1 MLLAREELRRGGT
14 PGAHALSIGVF
25 DGVHGGHR
33 MLVGRMLAEAES
45 RGLTGGIVTFH
56 PSPITV
62 LRPDVRLS
70 YLESLEQRVELLG
83 QLGVEFVTVVQFTSE
98 LAQVSA
104 DDFARLLV
112 EDAGMRL
119 LVVGENFALGRGR
132 EGTPQRLSELGASL
146 GFEVVAV
153 PLLAHDG
160 ERVSTTLVRES
171 LSAGEMERVA
181 ELLGRA
187 YTLRGPVVHGDERGR
202 EIGFPTL
209 NVGVSA
215 DRALPPNG
223 VYVTRTV
230 IGDGR
235 EFASMTN
242 IGTRPTFDGTQ
253 RHVETHLFD
262 FEGDLYGDIVSVAL
276 LRRMREERKFESVD
290 ALVDRIR
297 RDAEEARAHFARLDH
312 TP

>member
-1 MLLAREELRRGGT
+1 MLLAREELRRVGT

-230 IGDGR
+230 IGDAR

-262 FEGDLYGDIVSVAL
+262 FEGDLYGDVVSVAL
-276 LRRMREERKFESVD
+276 LRRMRDERKFESVD

>member
-1 MLLAREELRRGGT
+1 MLLAREELRRGST

-104 DDFARLLV
+104 ADFVRLLV
-112 EDAGMRL
+112 EDAGMQL
-119 LVVGENFALGRGR
+119 LVVGEDFALGRGR
-132 EGTPQRLSELGASL
+132 DGTPQRLSEIGETL

-153 PLLAHDG
+153 PLLADDG
-160 ERVSTTLVRES
+160 EHVSSTLVRAS
-171 LSAGEMERVA
+171 LAAGEMERVA

-187 YTLRGPVVHGDERGR
+187 YTLRGPVVHGDERGS

-209 NVGVSA
+209 NIGVSA
-215 DRALPPNG
+215 DRALPPDG
-223 VYVTRTV
+223 VYVTGAV

-235 EFASMTN
+235 EFESMTN
-242 IGTRPTFDGTQ
+242 IGTQPTFDGKQ
-253 RHVETHLFD
+253 RRVETHLFD
-262 FEGDLYGDIVSVAL
+262 FEGDLYDDVVSIAL
-276 LRRMREERKFESVD
+276 LHRLRDERKFESVE

-297 RDAEEARAHFARLDH
+297 RDAEEARTYFARLDH

>member
-45 RGLTGGIVTFH
+45 RELTGGIVTFH

-119 LVVGENFALGRGR
+119 LVVGDNFALGRGR

-171 LSAGEMERVA
+171 LSAGELERVA

-262 FEGDLYGDIVSVAL
+262 FEGDLYGDVVSVAL
-276 LRRMREERKFESVD
+276 LRRMRDERKFESVD

>member
-262 FEGDLYGDIVSVAL
+262 FEGDLYGDVVSVAL
-276 LRRMREERKFESVD
+276 LRRMRDERKFESVD